1 MDSQFHAGEP
11 PSKRQLQI
19 QGPRP
24 PPLKVSKDSHK
35 IKKPPH
41 PPSHAAGPAAAAADQ
56 RRPEPVIIYAVSPKV
71 IHAEES
77 DFMSIVQRYT
87 GLSSGTFSGDGDV
100 YRAARL
106 AATEKA
112 SSSSREKIGDVGVA
126 GEGAME
132 EGLIRA
138 LPGILSPPP
147 ETLPEVAVGFF
158 SPVRTPGGTFLS
170 PAARLAGTTK
180 GNPSWREK
188 IGDVGVAGEGGMKEG
203 LIRAPPGILSPA
215 SETLPAVAAG
225 TFFSPAVAGGT
236 FLSRA
241 SEARMMSADIIYGQS
256 NSCSVK
262 DESKPAGLANIM
274 CKSLSGYNLEEQK
287 LTVSDASKKSSAG
300 ELLPTEVEFKKPK
313 SSHYLGESLPS
324 KDSDYDFKEEQELKV
339 NETFN
344 KSCSVKDETKPA
356 GLAIAMFKSLSD
368 YNLEKQKLTV
378 SDASKKSAA
387 GELQPTEVEFK
398 KPKSSHYLGESLP
411 SKDSDYDFK
420 EEQEL
425 KVNETF
431 NKSVKDETKPA
442 GLAIAMFKS
451 LSDYNLE
458 KQKLTVSDASKK
470 SAAGELQPTE
480 VEFKKPKSSHYLG
493 ESLPSKDSDYDFKEE
508 QELKVNETFNKSCSV
523 KDETKPAGLAIAMF
537 KSLSDYNLEKQK
549 LTVSDASKKSAA
561 GESQPT
567 EVEFKKPKSSH
578 SLGESLPSKD
588 SDYNFKEQE
597 LKINEGSG
605 KRNAR
610 RSWTVLVHSDM
621 VLGELP
627 SDGCNWRKYGQKD
640 ILNARFPRE
649 YYRCAHRHTQGC
661 FATKEVQ
668 REDED
673 PMFITA
679 TYKGMHTCTLAPD
692 LMPPGPPE
700 ILAPLDTVLGADGND
715 KKDSQSNL
723 QSSVHSPDNQTCIS
737 STKLTSELPNLG
749 LNLNV
754 FPEKSFKSYPT
765 WKNFYENEVRKNWKV
780 LNRKKD
786 VLLLL
791 SSYPMIMI
799 DKSDTDKWIIDVL
812 ATMRH
817 VKSTEKILFGVGVA
831 KHWPG
836 MTTLQELSGRLQ
848 KLLDVPLMNDIEG
861 VLPVDLVENLYR
873 TTEADLRPL
882 LEVEQNII
890 SGKTSKSRGSA
901 SNSEGAAMEAEK
913 ELQPMPAKCKTLV
926 EDTELPAKGTLNV
939 PEEIFD
945 LAIYLAVRQ
954 ILKCIN
960 RGYIWCITISGRDKK
975 RVLGAVKQHQDIV
988 SEFGYI
994 IVFTVSEDQSGA
1006 NVHGVFQLQKGF
1018 WLGGCFDSVD
1028 LTHEYFDNLCS
1039 PGILL
1044 LTEDD
1049 YDKNMNLDQSTL
1061 PLLINLNKLVDHKH
1075 SDSRFIIFTSKMA
1088 TDMEIRMEDH
1098 LLSWKLFCRIVGEG
1112 LLSPSIQQ
1120 IAASL
1125 VKEYRGNLLA
1135 IILTA
1140 RSLEK
1145 VTDDVNL
1152 WELAVKRLTMLPPS
1166 QIEDIDNVL
1175 INALTFIWERM
1186 NNKTR
1191 HCIKFFT
1198 WYPKGQKINRVSLI
1212 QHWIQDRLVDTH
1224 DEGTNIIQ
1232 NLVDTSLLNI
1242 VELNGVQLRR
1252 EIYDVLVNPLI
1263 LQMHPFYLLLGRA
1276 RLIKPPEEE
1285 EWDAKVI
1292 NLMDNKLSDLPESP
1306 RSPSLIA
1313 LYLQRN
1319 LDLMTIPSCF
1329 FKHMPL
1335 LQILDLSH
1343 TSIKSLPE
1351 SLSSLVN
1358 LRELLL
1364 KGCELFIRLP
1374 SHVGE
1379 LKNLEKLDLDETQII
1394 DLPAEI
1400 GQLSKLKIL
1409 RVSFYGYMNCS
1420 KTRLRQ
1426 DTIIPPGTISGLS
1439 ELTELSIDVDP
1450 DDERWNATVKD
1461 IIEEAC
1467 NLKTLRQLNLY
1478 LPNIEI
1484 LWKRRTGSASLLHYP
1499 LPRFRFTVGYHKR
1512 QVISRVPEEV
1522 EAHFNKS
1529 NKCLKFVKGNDIP
1542 AEMKKVLNHST
1553 AFFLEGHATARSLSD
1568 FGIENTRLLKCCL
1581 LTECNGVKTIID
1593 LSQGGGHSQVY
1604 TRGKGKSESLKFPE
1618 EQTDALGNLQ
1628 DLNIYYMKNLESIWK
1643 GPVHKHCLASLK
1655 FLALHKCPRLS
1666 TIFSLDLVANLD
1678 NLEELIVEHCPQL
1691 TSLVS
1696 PTGHVSSNSTP
1707 QPNCFFP
1714 SLKRISLLYVPNL
1727 VSISSGLWI
1736 APELE
1741 KVGFYNCPKLK
1752 SLSAMEMSSDHLTRI
1767 KGESHWWEALEWKNS
1782 EWGNPL
1788 DYLQSIFSPLIKERD
1803 VKAQLAEEGIM
1814 HHAST

>member
-1 MDSQFHAGEP
+1 MESWERKNVRNELRQGRKLA
-11 PSKRQLQI
+11 KQLQANLKRSSSEENPELVQKI
-19 QGPRP
+19 VSSFEKALSMLNCSTSSMAAKLQPIAHSSLARDGSHQSKDPDHDIKKQEFKVKDFFMKREVTESQPKGLATEMFKFP
-24 PPLKVSKDSHK
+24 PP
-35 IKKPPH
+35 
-41 PPSHAAGPAAAAADQ
+41 
-56 RRPEPVIIYAVSPKV
+56 
-71 IHAEES
+71 
-77 DFMSIVQRYT
+77 
-87 GLSSGTFSGDGDV
+87 FSG
-100 YRAARL
+100 
-106 AATEKA
+106 
-112 SSSSREKIGDVGVA
+112 S
-126 GEGAME
+126 
-132 EGLIRA
+132 
-138 LPGILSPPP
+138 
-147 ETLPEVAVGFF
+147 F
-158 SPVRTPGGTFLS
+158 
-170 PAARLAGTTK
+170 
-180 GNPSWREK
+180 
-188 IGDVGVAGEGGMKEG
+188 
-203 LIRAPPGILSPA
+203 
-215 SETLPAVAAG
+215 
-225 TFFSPAVAGGT
+225 
-236 FLSRA
+236 
-241 SEARMMSADIIYGQS
+241 
-256 NSCSVK
+256 
-262 DESKPAGLANIM
+262 
-274 CKSLSGYNLEEQK
+274 
-287 LTVSDASKKSSAG
+287 SSAG
-300 ELLPTEVEFKKPK
+300 NLEAFDGKAAELKPIIIGTEFD
-313 SSHYLGESLPS
+313 H
-324 KDSDYDFKEEQELKV
+324 DFMEEHELKV

-344 KSCSVKDETKPA
+344 KSCSVKDESKPA
-356 GLAIAMFKSLSD
+356 GHAKVMFKSLSD
-368 YNLEKQKLTV
+368 YNLEKKKHTV
-378 SDASKKSAA
+378 
-387 GELQPTEVEFK
+387 G
-398 KPKSSHYLGESLP
+398 
-411 SKDSDYDFK
+411 
-420 EEQEL
+420 
-425 KVNETF
+425 
-431 NKSVKDETKPA
+431 
-442 GLAIAMFKS
+442 
-451 LSDYNLE
+451 
-458 KQKLTVSDASKK
+458 
-470 SAAGELQPTE
+470 
-480 VEFKKPKSSHYLG
+480 
-493 ESLPSKDSDYDFKEE
+493 
-508 QELKVNETFNKSCSV
+508 
-523 KDETKPAGLAIAMF
+523 
-537 KSLSDYNLEKQK
+537 
-549 LTVSDASKKSAA
+549 DASKKSAA

-597 LKINEGSG
+597 LKVNEGSG
-605 KRNAR
+605 KR

-621 VLGELP
+621 VQGELP

-1006 NVHGVFQLQKGF
+1006 NVHGVFHLQKGF

-1125 VKEYRGNLLA
+1125 VKECRGNLLA

-1166 QIEDIDNVL
+1166 QIEDTDNVL

-1242 VELNGVQLRR
+1242 VELNRVQLRR

-1529 NKCLKFVKGNDIP
+1529 NKCLKFVKGKDIP
-1542 AEMKKVLNHST
+1542 AEMRKVLNHST

>member
-1 MDSQFHAGEP
+1 MESWERKNVRNELRQGRKLA
-11 PSKRQLQI
+11 KQLQANLKRSSSEENPELVQKI
-19 QGPRP
+19 VCSFEKALSMLNCSTSSMAAKLQPIAHSSLARDGSHQSKDPDHDIKEQEFKVKDFFMKREVTESQPKGLATEMFKFP
-24 PPLKVSKDSHK
+24 PP
-35 IKKPPH
+35 
-41 PPSHAAGPAAAAADQ
+41 
-56 RRPEPVIIYAVSPKV
+56 
-71 IHAEES
+71 
-77 DFMSIVQRYT
+77 
-87 GLSSGTFSGDGDV
+87 FSG
-100 YRAARL
+100 
-106 AATEKA
+106 
-112 SSSSREKIGDVGVA
+112 S
-126 GEGAME
+126 
-132 EGLIRA
+132 
-138 LPGILSPPP
+138 
-147 ETLPEVAVGFF
+147 F
-158 SPVRTPGGTFLS
+158 
-170 PAARLAGTTK
+170 
-180 GNPSWREK
+180 
-188 IGDVGVAGEGGMKEG
+188 
-203 LIRAPPGILSPA
+203 
-215 SETLPAVAAG
+215 
-225 TFFSPAVAGGT
+225 
-236 FLSRA
+236 
-241 SEARMMSADIIYGQS
+241 
-256 NSCSVK
+256 
-262 DESKPAGLANIM
+262 
-274 CKSLSGYNLEEQK
+274 
-287 LTVSDASKKSSAG
+287 SSAG
-300 ELLPTEVEFKKPK
+300 NLEAFDGKAA
-313 SSHYLGESLPS
+313 
-324 KDSDYDFKEEQELKV
+324 ELK
-339 NETFN
+339 
-344 KSCSVKDETKPA
+344 
-356 GLAIAMFKSLSD
+356 
-368 YNLEKQKLTV
+368 
-378 SDASKKSAA
+378 
-387 GELQPTEVEFK
+387 PTIIGTEFD
-398 KPKSSHYLGESLP
+398 H
-411 SKDSDYDFK
+411 DFM
-420 EEQEL
+420 EEHEL

-431 NKSVKDETKPA
+431 NKSVKDESKPA
-442 GLAIAMFKS
+442 GHAKVMFKS

-458 KQKLTVSDASKK
+458 KKK
-470 SAAGELQPTE
+470 HIVG
-480 VEFKKPKSSHYLG
+480 
-493 ESLPSKDSDYDFKEE
+493 
-508 QELKVNETFNKSCSV
+508 
-523 KDETKPAGLAIAMF
+523 
-537 KSLSDYNLEKQK
+537 
-549 LTVSDASKKSAA
+549 DASKKSAA

-605 KRNAR
+605 KRNAG

-673 PMFITA
+673 PMFITV

-799 DKSDTDKWIIDVL
+799 DKSETDKWIIDVL

-890 SGKTSKSRGSA
+890 RGKTSKSRGSA

-1006 NVHGVFQLQKGF
+1006 NVHGVFHLQKGF

-1125 VKEYRGNLLA
+1125 VKECRGNLLA

-1175 INALTFIWERM
+1175 INALTFIWER
-1186 NNKTR
+1186 
-1191 HCIKFFT
+1191 
-1198 WYPKGQKINRVSLI
+1198 
-1212 QHWIQDRLVDTH
+1212 
-1224 DEGTNIIQ
+1224 
-1232 NLVDTSLLNI
+1232 
-1242 VELNGVQLRR
+1242 
-1252 EIYDVLVNPLI
+1252 IY
-1263 LQMHPFYLLLGRA
+1263 
-1276 RLIKPPEEE
+1276 
-1285 EWDAKVI
+1285 
-1292 NLMDNKLSDLPESP
+1292 
-1306 RSPSLIA
+1306 
-1313 LYLQRN
+1313 
-1319 LDLMTIPSCF
+1319 T
-1329 FKHMPL
+1329 
-1335 LQILDLSH
+1335 
-1343 TSIKSLPE
+1343 
-1351 SLSSLVN
+1351 
-1358 LRELLL
+1358 
-1364 KGCELFIRLP
+1364 
-1374 SHVGE
+1374 
-1379 LKNLEKLDLDETQII
+1379 TQ
-1394 DLPAEI
+1394 
-1400 GQLSKLKIL
+1400 
-1409 RVSFYGYMNCS
+1409 
-1420 KTRLRQ
+1420 
-1426 DTIIPPGTISGLS
+1426 
-1439 ELTELSIDVDP
+1439 
-1450 DDERWNATVKD
+1450 
-1461 IIEEAC
+1461 
-1467 NLKTLRQLNLY
+1467 
-1478 LPNIEI
+1478 
-1484 LWKRRTGSASLLHYP
+1484 
-1499 LPRFRFTVGYHKR
+1499 
-1512 QVISRVPEEV
+1512 
-1522 EAHFNKS
+1522 
-1529 NKCLKFVKGNDIP
+1529 
-1542 AEMKKVLNHST
+1542 
-1553 AFFLEGHATARSLSD
+1553 
-1568 FGIENTRLLKCCL
+1568 
-1581 LTECNGVKTIID
+1581 
-1593 LSQGGGHSQVY
+1593 
-1604 TRGKGKSESLKFPE
+1604 
-1618 EQTDALGNLQ
+1618 
-1628 DLNIYYMKNLESIWK
+1628 
-1643 GPVHKHCLASLK
+1643 
-1655 FLALHKCPRLS
+1655 
-1666 TIFSLDLVANLD
+1666 
-1678 NLEELIVEHCPQL
+1678 
-1691 TSLVS
+1691 
-1696 PTGHVSSNSTP
+1696 
-1707 QPNCFFP
+1707 
-1714 SLKRISLLYVPNL
+1714 
-1727 VSISSGLWI
+1727 
-1736 APELE
+1736 
-1741 KVGFYNCPKLK
+1741 
-1752 SLSAMEMSSDHLTRI
+1752 
-1767 KGESHWWEALEWKNS
+1767 
-1782 EWGNPL
+1782 
-1788 DYLQSIFSPLIKERD
+1788 
-1803 VKAQLAEEGIM
+1803 
-1814 HHAST
+1814 